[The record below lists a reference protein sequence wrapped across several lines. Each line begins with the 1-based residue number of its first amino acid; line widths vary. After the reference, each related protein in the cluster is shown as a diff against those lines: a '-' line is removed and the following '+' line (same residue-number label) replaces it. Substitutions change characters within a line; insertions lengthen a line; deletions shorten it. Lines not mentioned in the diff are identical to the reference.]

1 MKKLALLISIVIL
14 SAPVLAFGST
24 SVPWTLANMSNNFI
38 SPALV
43 NGSTEGLIL
52 NASSTLVSG
61 LFSANGGAS
70 TTVFSA
76 NTICLTG
83 DICRTT
89 WPTGGGGGG
98 VGTSTVPFMANYYV
112 ATSTLFASVFP
123 YASTTAVTT
132 TNLCFTGTSGCITSA
147 TSTNYWY
154 ANGTNIYN
162 ANAGNVG
169 IGTTTPNYK
178 LAVAGNGNSS
188 ISIGDVSGIAN
199 YAGISLNGNGTA
211 GSGTFNFLSS
221 TADSNLYINRPTGA
235 AIQFR
240 EQNGTAQMTLQSGG
254 NVGIGTTSPIEKLSI
269 LSADNVQ
276 TTNIFAVRANNL
288 TQGVALGWNSIREIG
303 TNSNNNFLVD
313 AQGTG
318 GLLLQTVSGG
328 NVGIG
333 TSTPPSKLWVLGT
346 QAAPSLTNDGAV
358 TQFGG
363 VAATQAIAF
372 GLDPNSPFDGWIQV
386 KRSNNDGTSFP
397 LALNPLGG
405 NVAVGTTTPSAN
417 LVINGTTGQNLFQI
431 ATSTNQGIF
440 TVNKNGNVGIG
451 TGSPIGNID
460 IFGGSGNSQLEFSN
474 STTGNGSGGFIGQLG
489 GNDLFYTNQTAT
501 GNLFFGT
508 NNMTRMAI
516 LPGGNVG
523 VGSTTPWGQLSA
535 SSTSAYPTLVVSQN
549 STGPAAIFTGGNVG
563 IGTTTPGSLLSLGVS
578 GNASGINFGLA
589 TSTFENAGGI
599 NLTFGCFAINGTCV
613 GGSGGGG
620 TVTSVTG
627 TYPVQSTGG
636 ATPAISLAFGTTT
649 ANMWS
654 ALQLFNGAAS
664 SSLFSVQGG
673 PLWIGGT
680 STSTI
685 QGNGATSTLQSTL
698 VVAST
703 SPNAFVVQDQY
714 GTQDLRVSTA
724 SSTNNNPI
732 LQVIGTSTPGALFQI
747 DQYGHL
753 LASSTSP
760 TPAISSCGTG
770 SPAMGTNA
778 NDVVGTFTTGTS
790 ASSCTITFGSA
801 YSATP
806 VVVISDSNTTAVADI
821 SSVSTTGFTISL
833 ASALSAVNVYYMV
846 VMP

>member
-1 MKKLALLISIVIL
+1 MKKTLSSILLALALA
-14 SAPVLAFGST
+14 APVAAHADDGTITQLDPFLSSST
-24 SVPWTLANMSNNFI
+24 GNITQRTKNQPFQLTGPTPGGCLQLTSQNIATTTGAPC
-38 SPALV
+38 
-43 NGSTEGLIL
+43 
-52 NASSTLVSG
+52 ASS
-61 LFSANGGAS
+61 
-70 TTVFSA
+70 
-76 NTICLTG
+76 
-83 DICRTT
+83 
-89 WPTGGGGGG
+89 GGG

-112 ATSTLFASVFP
+112 ATSTLIASVFP

-132 TNLCFTGTSGCITSA
+132 TNLCFTGTGGCITSA

-154 ANGTNIYN
+154 ANGTSIYN
-162 ANAGNVG
+162 ANSGNVG

-178 LAVAGNGNSS
+178 LAVVGNGNSS

-254 NVGIGTTSPIEKLSI
+254 DLGIGTTSPVEKLSI

-303 TNSNNNFLVD
+303 TNGNNNFLVD

-318 GLLLQTVSGG
+318 SLLLQTVSGG
-328 NVGIG
+328 NVGI
-333 TSTPPSKLWVLGT
+333 
-346 QAAPSLTNDGAV
+346 
-358 TQFGG
+358 
-363 VAATQAIAF
+363 
-372 GLDPNSPFDGWIQV
+372 
-386 KRSNNDGTSFP
+386 
-397 LALNPLGG
+397 
-405 NVAVGTTTPSAN
+405 
-417 LVINGTTGQNLFQI
+417 
-431 ATSTNQGIF
+431 ATS
-440 TVNKNGNVGIG
+440 
-451 TGSPIGNID
+451 
-460 IFGGSGNSQLEFSN
+460 
-474 STTGNGSGGFIGQLG
+474 
-489 GNDLFYTNQTAT
+489 
-501 GNLFFGT
+501 
-508 NNMTRMAI
+508 
-516 LPGGNVG
+516 
-523 VGSTTPWGQLSA
+523 
-535 SSTSAYPTLVVSQN
+535 
-549 STGPAAIFTGGNVG
+549 
-563 IGTTTPGSLLSLGVS
+563 TPGSLLSLGVS

-599 NLTFGCFAINGTCV
+599 NLTSGCFAINRTCV
-613 GGSGGGG
+613 GGASSGG
-620 TVTSVTG
+620 TVTSVAGGNGIAGTVTTSGSLNLISYLATSSLETAGQIPYWTTTSGNPAKLGSVATTSLGVSGPITFSGTLGAQIGGSGGSFGCTSASNGVTGCMGASDWALLHTATTTFSGPLSYSVSTNAVTCPTCTTGGITSVTG

-636 ATPAISLAFGTTT
+636 TTPAISLAFGTTT

-664 SSLFSVQGG
+664 SSSFSVQGG

-685 QGNGATSTLQSTL
+685 QGNGATSTLKSTL
-698 VVAST
+698 VVASS

-714 GTQDLRVSTA
+714 GTQDLNVSTA
-724 SSTNNNPI
+724 SSTANNSIFQI
-732 LQVIGTSTPGALFQI
+732 LGTSTPGTLFQV

-770 SPAMGTNA
+770 SPVMGANA

-790 ASSCTITFGSA
+790 ASSCTITFGSP